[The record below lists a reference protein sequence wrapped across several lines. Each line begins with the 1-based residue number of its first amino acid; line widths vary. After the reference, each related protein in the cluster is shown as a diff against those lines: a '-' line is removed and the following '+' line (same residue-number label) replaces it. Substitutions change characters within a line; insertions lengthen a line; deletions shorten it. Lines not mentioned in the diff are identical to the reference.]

1 MDLPNLHMKMKLHI
15 EGNAYLQ
22 GDYKVDGKVLVLPIQ
37 GSGRCNITLGKLH
50 DALIIL
56 FLYGVL
62 TYTIINV
69 H

>member
-15 EGNAYLQ
+15 EGNVLMQ

-37 GSGRCNITLGKLH
+37 GSGRCNITLGKLY
-50 DALIIL
+50 DIIL
-56 FLYGVL
+56 LYGFL
-62 TYTIINV
+62 TYTVINK